1 MAGLVGGAF
10 AMSAAY
16 AMSTA
21 TRPDQPALRGSQSV
35 LPAVALNIAEA
46 DQTPPPVSFLSPLPG
61 FAINSPF
68 GMRRMP
74 WEEGGRLH
82 EGVDMAAPSG
92 LAVAAT
98 LPGIVERTGVSGS
111 YGRFV
116 EVSHGDGLV
125 SFYAH
130 LSRPAKGLAT
140 GAAVSAGQTVG
151 YVGGSGR
158 STGSHLHFEIR
169 HHDRPLNPAF
179 LIGRSFASLDSLPFK
194 DAARVSGRVRV
205 AVVSGWPPGT
215 RRGSIAVRD
224 GGSDGRVRSVIS
236 PAVGRQLATHE
247 SAPTAPLG
255 LRAQALRIEGL
266 RALAQPTAPSQDA
279 VAPEALPRLR
289 IAPVTPPDA

>member
-1 MAGLVGGAF
+1 MPVIAGLVGGAF

-21 TRPDQPALRGSQSV
+21 TRPDHPALRGSQAV
-35 LPAVALNIAEA
+35 PGDPVVVAEAGALAAEAPPAVHFV
-46 DQTPPPVSFLSPLPG
+46 TPLAG

-82 EGVDMAAPSG
+82 EGVDMAAPTG
-92 LAVAAT
+92 LAVAST
-98 LPGIVERTGVSGS
+98 LPGVVARIGASSS

-130 LSRPAKGLAT
+130 LSRPARGLKPGSPVT
-140 GAAVSAGQTVG
+140 GGQTVG

-169 HHDRPLNPAF
+169 RHDRPLNPAF

-194 DAARVSGRVRV
+194 EAARVSRQVRV
-205 AVVSGWPPGT
+205 AVVSAWPAGT
-215 RRGSIAVRD
+215 RRAAA
-224 GGSDGRVRSVIS
+224 GSDGRVRSVIS
-236 PAVGRQLATHE
+236 PAVGQRLAASET
-247 SAPTAPLG
+247 AAAAPLG

-266 RALAQPTAPSQDA
+266 RALAQPATPE
-279 VAPEALPRLR
+279 VATPDALPRLK
-289 IAPVTPPDA
+289 IAPLTPPDA